1 MSDIIWH
8 LSLSVWLTSL
18 SKITSRSIHI
28 SANGMVLFPF
38 DGWVIFYCIYIYH
51 IFFIHS
57 SVNGHLGCLHVSAI
71 VNSAA
76 LSMAGGACV
85 ISNYTFLQIYAPTV
99 RSLEH
104 MAILLL
110 VFWGIYM
117 LFLRNLKTVSSL
129 RNLHITHRDCTNSH
143 SHQQCKRAPFSLQQ
157 RHHFYRMWSG
167 APL

>member
-76 LSMAGGACV
+76 LSMGRGVRVSFQIILFSRYMPYSEITGAYGH
-85 ISNYTFLQIYAPTV
+85 STF
-99 RSLEH
+99 S
-104 MAILLL
+104 
-110 VFWGIYM
+110 
-117 LFLRNLKTVSSL
+117 FLRNLHAIFEEPQ
-129 RNLHITHRDCTNSH
+129 NC
-143 SHQQCKRAPFSLQQ
+143 
-157 RHHFYRMWSG
+157 
-167 APL
+167 